1 MPLFPAFLK
10 LAGRRVVVVGGGRVA
25 ASKIRALADAGADV
39 TVIAPAVCAAAEQ
52 ADVRVTRR
60 PFQPADLD
68 GVWLA
73 VAAATPEVNK
83 QVADA
88 AEQRRVFVN
97 AVDDPPHASLYLGG
111 VVRRAGVTFA
121 ISTDGRAPALAG
133 LLRQAL
139 DALMPA
145 GQLERW
151 MAEAIRLRRTWRA
164 ERVPFPERRPQLLDA
179 LVRLHAADAAAAT
192 GTAADTIVTAARGFV
207 SLVGAGPGDPSLL
220 TVKATRRL
228 DTADLLLYD
237 GLVPAAIVAL
247 APRAQRFSVGKRA
260 GRKAMDQET
269 IHRLMIRAARRGK
282 RVVRLK
288 CGDPFVLGR
297 GGEEALALRAAA
309 IPFEVVPGVTS
320 VVAAPQAAGIPLTHR
335 GLASGFA
342 VVSGHAEEAF
352 RPLVAP
358 LVPNAMTLV
367 VLMGVRTRGRL
378 AETLLDAGWR
388 PDTPVAVVTGASQP
402 EEQQWVGR
410 LDGLGEA
417 PVDRG
422 GIPGTIVIGD
432 VVALGSRAADDGVA
446 ETVRALAPGR

>member
-133 LLRQAL
+133 LLRQGL

-145 GQLERW
+145 DQLERW

-164 ERVPFPERRPQLLDA
+164 EGVPFPERRPQLLDA
-179 LVRLHAADAAAAT
+179 LVQLRAGDAPAA
-192 GTAADTIVTAARGFV
+192 TAADMIGAAARGSV

-228 DTADLLLYD
+228 ETADLLLYD

-282 RVVRLK
+282 RVLRLK

-297 GGEEALALRAAA
+297 GGEEALALRAAG

-320 VVAAPQAAGIPLTHR
+320 AVAAPQAAGIPLTHR

-352 RPLVAP
+352 RPLVEP

-367 VLMGVRTRGRL
+367 VLMGVRTRGHL
-378 AETLLDAGWR
+378 AETLLSAGWR

-402 EEQQWVGR
+402 EEQRWVGR

-417 PVDRG
+417 PVDRA

-432 VVALGSRAADDGVA
+432 VVALGNLAVDDGVA